1 MFDEIRIGKKYGV
14 ALAAL
19 EKATGASLSET
30 PFEKELKKYFI
41 AFSRGQSFSDEASI
55 AMALNIYSLKVCEAA
70 YELREH
76 GTSSLEVSSRFMG
89 IPTLKKMI
97 EMWETIAVDRAAYDH
112 HVGMSLKT
120 EFNAIWKRLEQQQ
133 A

>member
-19 EKATGASLSET
+19 EKATGTTLSQTSFET
-30 PFEKELKKYFI
+30 ELKKYFM
-41 AFSRGQSFSDEASI
+41 AFSKGQSFSDEASI
-55 AMALNIYSLKVCEAA
+55 AMALNIYLLKVCEAE

-89 IPTLKKMI
+89 IPTLKKMV
-97 EMWETIAVDRAAYDH
+97 EMWETIAVDRAKYDQ

-120 EFNAIWKRLEQQQ
+120 EFNEMWKRLEQQQ